1 MSSSTTPVSTVCE
14 FFVASRSNRGSA
26 RFAPSHSSK
35 CRRNGVMRH
44 SLAIVGGAL
53 LVGALASHAAEVA
66 SGTAPSAAAT
76 SFGGTHDRCAAL
88 SDLMKGKWPDS
99 TTRILE
105 SAWQPLGAQV
115 KTMMGPVGPL
125 PEHCELT
132 AVMHER
138 IGSDGQHYAIR
149 WHLRLPGNWNGR
161 FFFEGGGG
169 TEGELGAAIG
179 FIGIGG

>member
-1 MSSSTTPVSTVCE
+1 
-14 FFVASRSNRGSA
+14 
-26 RFAPSHSSK
+26 
-35 CRRNGVMRH
+35 MRH

-53 LVGALASHAAEVA
+53 LVGALASHAAEVT

-76 SFGGTHDRCAAL
+76 SFTGTPDRCAAL

-105 SAWQPLGAQV
+105 SAWQPPGSQV

-132 AVMHER
+132 AIMHER
-138 IGSDGQHYAIR
+138 VGSDGQHYAIR
-149 WHLRLPGNWNGR
+149 LHLRLPDKWNGG
-161 FFFEGGGG
+161 FFFK
-169 TEGELGAAIG
+169 TRV
-179 FIGIGG
+179 